1 MGSGVGGC
9 CLLCFELTWSLAQ
22 TQCKQAGEIDSSI
35 CPGFDMQWICKYVR
49 TYIIIDYIYHYINSH
64 ITSCNIINDIVRD
77 ILTTC
82 TSSTNKL
89 RGNQLGSFSYIKFR
103 KYMSSSFWGVG
114 PQVVRSEIPR
124 FLRNFLL
131 WSLQPGEHLK
141 HAFAYQ
147 EGDQDPAK
155 KAGLFPYVVHGCWLL
170 IHASLI
176 CLPLGEE
183 GQLSCD
189 SFLQLV
195 FFGYQASWNQP
206 WCHHCLL
213 RVSGVFEVLDFSGG
227 FFFEAVPFM
236 TGPWILR
243 HFGLVFI
250 FALANLLMAPVGI
263 LSSTVLAPPTIS
275 KSYAFRMGPLTVI
288 FPIFG
293 FGIATG
299 QQKTDRGY
307 RKYMEI
313 TQRTKLFLG
322 FQWKRKGIFRHRT
335 VMIDDSVP
343 WKEIR
348 QGMGK
353 QLGLQ

>member
-1 MGSGVGGC
+1 MGSGVRGC

-49 TYIIIDYIYHYINSH
+49 TYIIIDYIYIYHYINSH

-189 SFLQLV
+189 SFLQL
-195 FFGYQASWNQP
+195 
-206 WCHHCLL
+206 
-213 RVSGVFEVLDFSGG
+213 G
-227 FFFEAVPFM
+227 FFWLPSILEPAMMSSLPSQSFRCFRSSWFFWRVLFWSCSLHDWTLNLEAFWPCLHFCPCKPPHG
-236 TGPWILR
+236 TGR
-243 HFGLVFI
+243 Y
-250 FALANLLMAPVGI
+250 
-263 LSSTVLAPPTIS
+263 S
-275 KSYAFRMGPLTVI
+275 KLDCAGT
-288 FPIFG
+288 
-293 FGIATG
+293 THH
-299 QQKTDRGY
+299 QQKLCFQDGSLDGHFSHLRLWNCHWATKNWQRIP
-307 RKYMEI
+307 EI
-313 TQRTKLFLG
+313 HGNNAKNQAFSWL
-322 FQWKRKGIFRHRT
+322 
-335 VMIDDSVP
+335 SVK
-343 WKEIR
+343 KEGHI
-348 QGMGK
+348 
-353 QLGLQ
+353 